1 MNESSLRVAVIGAGL
16 AGLSCAQALQ
26 AGGLAVA
33 VFDKSR
39 GVSGRMSTRRG
50 EGWQAD
56 HGAQYFTAREPAFV
70 EEVERWRAAGV
81 AATWSPRLA
90 VLGGERATSDTG
102 RGPRDGADPRVSRLV
117 GVPRMTSPAQWLADG
132 LARPAGGLPPA
143 HVALNHTV
151 QRLMPQ
157 GGGWCLQTAEHG
169 LLPEVFSAVLL
180 AVPAPQAVPLLAD
193 VAPELAAR
201 AEAARMRGCWSLMLR
216 FEGVVDLPFDAA
228 FVNSGPL
235 RWVARDSS
243 KPSRPGA
250 SPGDTWVLH
259 ASAEW
264 SEAHIEDTP
273 EQATEALLTAFA
285 HWGGPRPASATAH
298 RWRHADTAPDTDSE
312 AMPDVLA
319 PPAWWRAAG
328 PQGPGLGVC
337 GDWVRAGRVEG
348 AWLSGRALAKGL
360 LAEREGL

>member
-26 AGGLAVA
+26 AGGLGVA

-70 EEVERWRAAGV
+70 REVERWVAAGV
-81 AATWSPRLA
+81 AAPWSPRLA
-90 VLGGERATSDTG
+90 VLGGDRAASDSGRDPLDTG
-102 RGPRDGADPRVSRLV
+102 DARIRRHV
-117 GVPRMTSPAQWLADG
+117 GVPRMTSPAQWLADQI
-132 LARPAGGLPPA
+132 AQPAGGLQPA
-143 HVALNHTV
+143 SVALNHTV
-151 QRLMPQ
+151 QRLVPE
-157 GGGWCLQTAEHG
+157 GGGWRLHTAEHG
-169 LLPEVFSAVLL
+169 LLPEVFSSVML
-180 AVPAPQAVPLLAD
+180 AVPSPQAGPLLAD

-201 AEAARMRGCWSLMLR
+201 AEAVTMRGCWALMLR
-216 FEGVVDLPFDAA
+216 FDEAVDLPFDAA

-235 RWVARDSS
+235 RWLARDSS

-250 SPGDTWVLH
+250 SSGETWVLH

-264 SEAHIEDTP
+264 SEANIELTP
-273 EQATEALLTAFA
+273 EQATDALLTAFGQ
-285 HWGGPRPASATAH
+285 WGGPRPSMATAH
-298 RWRHADTAPDTDSE
+298 RWRYADSLP
-312 AMPDVLA
+312 LA
-319 PPAWWRAAG
+319 DASASAWWRAPSA
-328 PQGPGLGVC
+328 QGPGLGVC

-348 AWLSGRALAKGL
+348 AWSSGRALAQRL
-360 LAEREGL
+360 LAEREALR